1 LGSSLM
7 RMFQNYYS
15 KGERIREY
23 RESYK
28 EEVELKRSEP
38 LHGPLGVLEVSL
50 RSLAE
55 RVSLGKS
62 TVGRNRSQ
70 RVRTS
75 RLCHF
80 QQCCRGEESLVTV
93 VDGLVCREDQAIDF
107 SGVFLKDG

>member
-1 LGSSLM
+1 
-7 RMFQNYYS
+7 MFQNYYS

-38 LHGPLGVLEVSL
+38 LHGPLGVLEVSF

-55 RVSLGKS
+55 RVILEKS

-93 VDGLVCREDQAIDF
+93 VDGLVCREDQVIDF